1 MSPGKPTAAELD
13 LSDVKW
19 VVSSY
24 SRTAVAVAGGGCR
37 RVGAT
42 DGFAWVGDTKNPDL
56 PPLVYTPS
64 EAPRVA
70 AGCQA
75 GEFDYLLD
83 P

>member
-1 MSPGKPTAAELD
+1 MSPSKPTAAELD

-24 SRTAVAVAGGGCR
+24 SGGGGGGGCR

-42 DGFAWVGDTKNPDL
+42 DGSAWVGDTKNPDL

-64 EAPRVA
+64 EARAWP
-70 AGCQA
+70 QA
-75 GEFDYLLD
+75 VKADEFDYLLD
-83 P
+83 L